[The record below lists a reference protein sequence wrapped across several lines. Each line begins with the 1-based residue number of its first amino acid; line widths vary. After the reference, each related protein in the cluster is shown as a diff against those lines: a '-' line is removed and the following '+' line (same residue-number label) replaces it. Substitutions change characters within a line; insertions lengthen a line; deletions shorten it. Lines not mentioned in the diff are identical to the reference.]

1 MFACQKN
8 IKVFKWVNI
17 KKIQLTDEKIN
28 SELTQRKME
37 STLVSAARDL
47 GKNGSLK
54 EEE

>member
-1 MFACQKN
+1 MDD
-8 IKVFKWVNI
+8 
-17 KKIQLTDEKIN
+17 LEK
-28 SELTQRKME
+28 KME

>member
-1 MFACQKN
+1 MENHEFLVKPSFDPN
-8 IKVFKWVNI
+8 
-17 KKIQLTDEKIN
+17 L
-28 SELTQRKME
+28 SELREIMDDLEKKME